1 MKDKRSNGSVP
12 NCLEKEII
20 SRGSNL
26 VHGLTN
32 KQSGNDEVT
41 DTVHAELR
49 SNGAIA
55 PSGLKKNGHHA
66 EK

>member
-1 MKDKRSNGSVP
+1 MKDKRRNGSVP

-32 KQSGNDEVT
+32 KQSGNDEARPDREV
-41 DTVHAELR
+41 VLVVVEVRASRAHFY
-49 SNGAIA
+49 
-55 PSGLKKNGHHA
+55 
-66 EK
+66 